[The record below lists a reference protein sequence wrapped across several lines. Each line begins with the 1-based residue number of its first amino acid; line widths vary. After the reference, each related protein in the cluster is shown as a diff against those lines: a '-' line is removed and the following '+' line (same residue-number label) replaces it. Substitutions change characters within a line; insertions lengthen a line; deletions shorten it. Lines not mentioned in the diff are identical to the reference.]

1 MASMNRRACGG
12 FTLVELVLVLTIAGV
27 LAAVAVPRMV
37 DRTAFQ
43 THGSAAELRTALRY
57 AQNLAMAKRLEVCVT
72 TTPTP
77 DLRLSFSLTAGGPC
91 NQPVLRADGG
101 GNYVVT
107 LPAGIPLTSIPANF
121 RFDAQGRPIPNA
133 AVTLNVGGTMPVI
146 VTRET
151 GYVQ

>member
-1 MASMNRRACGG
+1 MANLNRGISRG
-12 FTLVELVLVLTIAGV
+12 FTMVELVLVLTIAGV